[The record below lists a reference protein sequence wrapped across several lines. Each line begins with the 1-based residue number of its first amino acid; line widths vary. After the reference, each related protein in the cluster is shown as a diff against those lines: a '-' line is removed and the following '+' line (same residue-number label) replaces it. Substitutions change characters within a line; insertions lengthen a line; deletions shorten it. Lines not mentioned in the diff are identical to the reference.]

1 MQLLF
6 QLLTPSKLKE
16 GGWKTKL
23 GHKTMVP
30 KETHTLNCSLAT
42 HLAVEAA
49 VIWDMANSL
58 VTWASEVRSLVAT
71 VSSRTTAMAFA
82 KESTTILIDKPLLK
96 AREPVLW
103 ARELVMRARQLK
115 EETLLLAKKALELVS
130 MVREP
135 AKRLR
140 EP

>member
-1 MQLLF
+1 
-6 QLLTPSKLKE
+6 
-16 GGWKTKL
+16 
-23 GHKTMVP
+23 MVP
-30 KETHTLNCSLAT
+30 KETHTLNCSLVT
-42 HLAVEAA
+42 NLAVEAA
-49 VIWDMANSL
+49 AIWDMANSL

-71 VSSRTTAMAFA
+71 VSSRTTATAFA

-115 EETLLLAKKALELVS
+115 EETLLLVKKALELVS
-130 MVREP
+130 MVREL
-135 AKRLR
+135 AKRLK